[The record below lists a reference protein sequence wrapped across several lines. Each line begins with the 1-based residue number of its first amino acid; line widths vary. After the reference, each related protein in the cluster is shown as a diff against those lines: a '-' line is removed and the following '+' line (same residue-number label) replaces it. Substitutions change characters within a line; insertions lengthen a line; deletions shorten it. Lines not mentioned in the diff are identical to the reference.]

1 MRQILADRVFDVINY
16 ALLTFCLLII
26 GYPLIYVVSASFS
39 SAQAVV
45 AGKVWLWPVDVTLDA
60 YEAIFKSPRISSG
73 YMNSIFYTQ
82 LGTAINI
89 VMTVLAAF
97 PLSRRDWY
105 GRGFF
110 TVLLVFTMLFSG
122 GLIPS
127 YLLIKQLNMIN
138 TRWAMVIP
146 NAFGVWYVILMRTYF
161 QSNIPDE
168 MYEAAQLDGCRDGQ
182 FLTRIVL
189 PLSTPILAV
198 MVLFYAVGHWNSYF
212 NALIYL
218 SDSKLMPLQIVLRDI
233 LVQNQFDPVMMQ
245 GIDVREWGR
254 LQNLRD
260 LLKYAL
266 IVVASV
272 PVLIIYPFVQK
283 YFVKGI
289 MIGAIKG

>member
-1 MRQILADRVFDVINY
+1 MRQTLADRIFDGINY
-16 ALLTFCLLII
+16 TFLAFCLLVV
-26 GYPLIYVVSASFS
+26 GYPLIYIVSASFS

-60 YEAIFKSPRISSG
+60 YEAIFKSPRIGSG
-73 YMNSIFYTQ
+73 YLNSLIYAQ

-89 VMTVLAAF
+89 VMTTLAAF

-110 TVLLVFTMLFSG
+110 TAILVFTMLFSG
-122 GLIPS
+122 GLIPT
-127 YLLIKQLNMIN
+127 YLLVKQLGMLN

-146 NAFGVWYVILMRTYF
+146 NAYGVWYVILMRTYF
-161 QSNIPDE
+161 QSNIPEE

-189 PLSTPILAV
+189 PLSAPIMAV
-198 MVLFYAVGHWNSYF
+198 MVLFYAVGHWNAYF
-212 NALIYL
+212 DALIYL
-218 SDSKLMPLQIVLRDI
+218 SKTELMPLQIVLRDI
-233 LVQNQFDPVMMQ
+233 LVQNQFDPAMLQ

-266 IVVASV
+266 IVVASA
-272 PVLIIYPFVQK
+272 PVLAIYPFVQR
-283 YFVKGI
+283 YFIRGI
-289 MIGAIKG
+289 MVGALKG